1 MMSSKVAS
9 ERASQN
15 GLAESTI
22 LERSE
27 GEVVD
32 PIHKVSYRFRRD
44 GEDLWVYCWLED
56 GGHLPEHFHPS
67 LTEYW
72 ETLDGATRVKLDGVW
87 RDLVPAD
94 GPIEVRPNV
103 RHELKNESGALA
115 RTRTRVTPGG
125 RLEEFLTESAR
136 AAREGL
142 FNSRNLPRGIR
153 GARWVANFALRF
165 NDETVMTSPPPAL
178 QRLTLPLVARILP
191 ER

>member
-1 MMSSKVAS
+1 MSSKVAS
-9 ERASQN
+9 EQASQN
-15 GLAESTI
+15 GVAESTI
-22 LERSE
+22 LERSA

-32 PIHKVSYRFRRD
+32 PIHKVSYSFRHD
-44 GEDLWVYCWLED
+44 GDDLWVYGWLED
-56 GGHLPEHFHPS
+56 GAHLPEHFHPS

-72 ETLDGATRVKLDGVW
+72 ETLEGTARVKLDGVW

-94 GPIEVRPNV
+94 GPVTVSPNV
-103 RHELKNESGALA
+103 RHELRNESGALA

-165 NDETVMTSPPPAL
+165 SDETVMTSPPPAI